1 MILSDLTS
9 YIDTARTNFMMNNEG
24 MDINSDESW
33 NAYLAQLDAIG
44 MQTALPI
51 LQAAYDRMYVK

>member
-44 MQTALPI
+44 MQTA
-51 LQAAYDRMYVK
+51 RSEERR